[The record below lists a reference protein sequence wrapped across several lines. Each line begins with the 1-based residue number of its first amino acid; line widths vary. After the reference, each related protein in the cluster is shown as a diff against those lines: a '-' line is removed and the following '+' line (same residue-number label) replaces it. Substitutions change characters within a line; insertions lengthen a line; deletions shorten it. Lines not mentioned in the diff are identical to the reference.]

1 MGVERRASAEP
12 AGGGLPRPEMPPTAL
27 GSAGG
32 SLLRPPGAEKGGE
45 EPVTCGANAGESCAP
60 QRIETWEIMSLGHWA
75 LGNIRFA

>member
-1 MGVERRASAEP
+1 MFGGQTRTTMWTWRCHMGVERRASAEP

-45 EPVTCGANAGESCAP
+45 EPVACGG
-60 QRIETWEIMSLGHWA
+60 
-75 LGNIRFA
+75 